1 LSVADHLRL
10 GARLNPSWNA
20 DYAHG
25 RVDRLALDRRTRA
38 GKLSGGQRAQLAL
51 TLAVAKQPDLL
62 VLDEPVASLDPLAR
76 RDFLAHLAET
86 VAERR
91 TSVVLSSHLI
101 SDLAQV
107 CDYLI
112 ILSAARVQVAAPIGD
127 LLAAHH
133 SLSLEDVV
141 LGYLSRGA

>member
-1 LSVADHLRL
+1 
-10 GARLNPSWNA
+10 
-20 DYAHG
+20 
-25 RVDRLALDRRTRA
+25 
-38 GKLSGGQRAQLAL
+38 
-51 TLAVAKQPDLL
+51 
-62 VLDEPVASLDPLAR
+62 
-76 RDFLAHLAET
+76 
-86 VAERR
+86 
-91 TSVVLSSHLI
+91 VLSSHLI